1 MRCILLVLVAGLVS
15 LAIFDTFGRPLVD
28 QSAEATGRVAAASVP
43 RVPSRGS
50 PVVPARDVRLEYLS
64 VQAMA
69 ARVQPG
75 AVPTVLVLYGTNCPL
90 SRRLMP
96 GLQQIATQY
105 RSAGLRVL
113 AFNVDDDDPFY
124 DVPAF
129 LATTGADFA
138 PTRISK
144 SQPGELSAVLN
155 SLGSKAIP
163 SGQKFT
169 MPVVVVWGR
178 RGTVL
183 AESQGMADAS
193 ALEQVV
199 RVAIAPGS

>member
-1 MRCILLVLVAGLVS
+1 MRRILLVLVAGLVGLILFERFGS
-15 LAIFDTFGRPLVD
+15 QLAVR
-28 QSAEATGRVAAASVP
+28 SAQATDEDPAPVHRQ
-43 RVPSRGS
+43 PSGGS
-50 PVVPARDVRLEYLS
+50 TATPARDVRLEYLT
-64 VQAMA
+64 VRAMA

-75 AVPTVLVLYGTNCPL
+75 TAPTVLVLYGTNCPL

-105 RSAGLRVL
+105 QGAGLRVL

-129 LATTGADFA
+129 LAATGAGFPPA
-138 PTRISK
+138 RVSAW
-144 SQPGELSAVLN
+144 QAGELSAVLN
-155 SLGSKAIP
+155 SLGSKVIP

-169 MPVVVVWGR
+169 MPIVVVWSR
-178 RGTVL
+178 RGSVL
-183 AESQGMADAS
+183 AEAQGMADAS

-199 RVAIAPGS
+199 RVAVDPGS

>member
-1 MRCILLVLVAGLVS
+1 MRRILLVLVAGLVG
-15 LAIFDTFGRPLVD
+15 LALFDRFGTPVMVR
-28 QSAEATGRVAAASVP
+28 SAEATPGNAAPASP
-43 RVPSRGS
+43 VPSRGS
-50 PVVPARDVRLEYLS
+50 PAVPARDARLEYLT
-64 VQAMA
+64 VPAMA
-69 ARVQPG
+69 GRVQVG

-90 SRRLMP
+90 SRQLMP

-105 RSAGLRVL
+105 QSAGLRVL
-113 AFNVDDDDPFY
+113 AINVDDDEPFY

-129 LATTGADFA
+129 LAATGARFPPVRVSWQA
-138 PTRISK
+138 
-144 SQPGELSAVLN
+144 GELSAALN

-183 AESQGMADAS
+183 AEAQGMADAS

-199 RVAIAPGS
+199 RVAVDPGS

>member
-1 MRCILLVLVAGLVS
+1 MA
-15 LAIFDTFGRPLVD
+15 
-28 QSAEATGRVAAASVP
+28 GRV
-43 RVPSRGS
+43 R
-50 PVVPARDVRLEYLS
+50 
-64 VQAMA
+64 
-69 ARVQPG
+69 PG
-75 AVPTVLVLYGTNCPL
+75 AAPTVLVLYGTNCPL
-90 SRRLMP
+90 SRQLMS

-105 RSAGLRVL
+105 QGAGLRVL
-113 AFNVDDDDPFY
+113 AINVDDDEPFY

-129 LATTGADFA
+129 LAATGARFPPVRVSRQA
-138 PTRISK
+138 
-144 SQPGELSAVLN
+144 GELSSALN

-183 AESQGMADAS
+183 AEAQGMADAS

-199 RVAIAPGS
+199 RVAVDPGS